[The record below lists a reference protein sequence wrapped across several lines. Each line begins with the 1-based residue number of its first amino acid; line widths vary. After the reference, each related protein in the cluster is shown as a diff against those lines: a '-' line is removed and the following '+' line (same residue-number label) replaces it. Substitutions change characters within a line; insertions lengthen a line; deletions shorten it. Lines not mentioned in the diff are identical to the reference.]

1 MGLLEGKAVAI
12 TGSGRGLGEA
22 YAKLAAAEGARVL
35 VNDIDADEAQRV
47 AGLIRDAGGEAQANS
62 ADISSW
68 DGARAVIAQ
77 CVEQFGA
84 VDGFV
89 NNAAIFHMAS
99 IDDEDEARVRRAVEV
114 NILGS
119 TFCGLTAL
127 RQMRRQ
133 GAGSLVNIV
142 SGAQA
147 GIFAMS
153 TYGATKGA
161 AASLTYA
168 WALETAGTG
177 VRVNAASPIAQT
189 RTSSLM
195 VDYMRNLGRDVPVD
209 IPAESNAP
217 IVGFL
222 LSDLARDINGQVL
235 RIQGGEVSL
244 LTHPASLHPSL
255 FRDSWT
261 IRDVAEAFDTQLRAR
276 QLPLGMQSYEIAAGD
291 YAVPYARPTDEPPI
305 PQRARASPVGQ
316 P

>member
-12 TGSGRGLGEA
+12 TGAGRGLGEA

-35 VNDIDADEAQRV
+35 VNDIDRDEAHRV
-47 AGLIRDAGGEAQANS
+47 AELLRDAGAEAEADTS
-62 ADISSW
+62 DISTW
-68 DGARAVIAQ
+68 DGARELVRQ
-77 CVEQFGA
+77 CVDRFGA
-84 VDGFV
+84 VNGFV

-99 IDDEDEARVRRAVEV
+99 IDDEDEARIRRAVEV

-119 TFCGLTAL
+119 TFCGLLAL
-127 RQMRRQ
+127 RQMRAQ

-168 WALETAGTG
+168 WALETAGTA

-195 VDYMRNLGRDVPVD
+195 VDFMRNLGRDVPVE
-209 IPAESNAP
+209 ISPESNAP
-217 IVGFL
+217 IVGYL
-222 LSDLARDINGQVL
+222 LSDLSSDINGQVV

-255 FRDSWT
+255 VRDSWT
-261 IRDVAEAFDTQLRAR
+261 ITDVAQAFDESLRAK
-276 QLPLGMQSYEIAAGD
+276 QMPLGMHSYQLELGD
-291 YAVPYARPTDEPPI
+291 YSVPYAR
-305 PQRARASPVGQ
+305 QSG
-316 P
+316 

>member
-1 MGLLEGKAVAI
+1 MGLLEGKAIAI

-22 YAKLAAAEGARVL
+22 YAKHAAAEGARVL
-35 VNDIDADEAQRV
+35 VNDIDRDEAHRV
-47 AGLIRDAGGEAQANS
+47 VDLIRNAGGEAQADTS
-62 ADISSW
+62 DISQW
-68 DGARAVIAQ
+68 EGASALIGA
-77 CVEQFGA
+77 CVDHFGA

-99 IDDEDEARVRRAVEV
+99 IDDEDELRIRRAVDV
-114 NILGS
+114 NILGT
-119 TFCGLTAL
+119 TFCGLLAL

-153 TYGATKGA
+153 AYGATKGA

-168 WALETAGTG
+168 WALETAGTA

-195 VDYMRNLGRDVPVD
+195 VDYMRNLGRDVPVE
-209 IPAESNAP
+209 ISPESNAP

-222 LSDLARDINGQVL
+222 LSDLACDINGQVV

-244 LTHPASLHPSL
+244 LTHPASLHPSVV
-255 FRDSWT
+255 RDTWT
-261 IRDVAEAFDTQLRAR
+261 IRDVADAFDEGLRAR
-276 QLPLGMQSYEIAAGD
+276 QLPLGMHSYQIAWAD
-291 YAVPYARPTDEPPI
+291 YGVPYARPTDPPPI
-305 PQRARASPVGQ
+305 LERARASPAG
-316 P
+316 